1 MRALKESFVA
11 WIAIHQLRKE
21 NGFRRRSSSRCASRT
36 VTTSELLRGVGMGNV
51 KGKSARR
58 ASMGEVETI
67 PRLGRVLSKAVD
79 HARVAGWQ
87 NFGRKS
93 VALILQGENPGTF
106 SARHYTKKKKKK
118 KKSVALTHFPS
129 LLMVSD
135 AQYDTLR
142 RAYDSVARRKS
153 SQTVSGYSR
162 GEERARTC
170 KTQGI
175 SCAFR

>member
-87 NFGRKS
+87 NFGREISRAYPLS
-93 VALILQGENPGTF
+93 VSSHGE
-106 SARHYTKKKKKK
+106 
-118 KKSVALTHFPS
+118 
-129 LLMVSD
+129 
-135 AQYDTLR
+135 R
-142 RAYDSVARRKS
+142 RAV
-153 SQTVSGYSR
+153 
-162 GEERARTC
+162 
-170 KTQGI
+170 
-175 SCAFR
+175 